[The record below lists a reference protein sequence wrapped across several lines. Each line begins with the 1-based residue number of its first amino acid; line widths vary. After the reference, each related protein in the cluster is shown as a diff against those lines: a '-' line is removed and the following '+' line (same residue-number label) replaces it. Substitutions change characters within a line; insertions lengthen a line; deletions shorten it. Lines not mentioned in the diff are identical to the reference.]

1 MTLSAIEHASVLLRT
16 RAGLKAELAS
26 QARLERLLQES
37 ATHAGIPV
45 NTYVDLVDTEP
56 AAFDDLLDRVTVQH
70 SAFFR
75 DPAQFEALAEIVR
88 KSSPEHHTVW
98 SAGCGNG
105 QEAYSIAMLLYESGR
120 TNWHVVAT
128 DVSFRALART
138 EIGRYME
145 EEVQG
150 LSPERQER
158 YLVSRPGGYEIAPF
172 LKKNVR
178 MAHHNLARTYAN
190 AIVPEAE
197 VVFCRNVLMY
207 FGREESA
214 ACIHRIAERMAPGG
228 HLFMGHSDS
237 PGVMTDLFNPVRV
250 SGVPCYQRLGAPPLA
265 PSGGFAATSPA
276 SGEGS
281 ATSPASGE
289 THIKSVAPSDGFAAA
304 SPASGEDLPHLLAEG
319 NHAAAAGDIGAAVR
333 AFRQAT
339 YLDPNQAIAYFQL
352 GAALELAGDA
362 RESRRAFGAAG
373 LAMMSLDGGA
383 DISGLGGYTR
393 RDLARAIALKL
404 SPAVA

>member
-1 MTLSAIEHASVLLRT
+1 MTVSALEHASLLLRS
-16 RAGLKAELAS
+16 RAGLKAEPAS
-26 QARLERLLQES
+26 RARLERLLQES
-37 ATHAGIPV
+37 ANIAGIPV
-45 NTYVDLVDTEP
+45 NSYVDLVDTEP

-75 DPAQFEALAEIVR
+75 DPAQFVALAELVR
-88 KSSPEHHTVW
+88 GSTAAPHTVW

-105 QEAYSIAMLLYESGR
+105 QEPYSLAMLLDESGR
-120 TNWHVVAT
+120 SNWHVVAT

-150 LSPERQER
+150 LSAERRKR
-158 YLVSRPGGYEIAPF
+158 YLIARPGGYEIAPF
-172 LKKNVR
+172 LRSRVR
-178 MAHHNLARTYAN
+178 FAHHNLARAYAN
-190 AIVPEAE
+190 SVVPEAA

-214 ACIHRIAERMAPGG
+214 ACIHRIAERMVPGG

-237 PGVMTDLFNPVRV
+237 PGLMTHLFDLVRV
-250 SGVPCYQRLGAPPLA
+250 AGVPCYQRHFAHVAITRTVVSPSHAVIPPM
-265 PSGGFAATSPA
+265 
-276 SGEGS
+276 
-281 ATSPASGE
+281 
-289 THIKSVAPSDGFAAA
+289 
-304 SPASGEDLPHLLAEG
+304 DLPHLLAEG
-319 NHAAAAGDIGAAVR
+319 DHAAASGDLGAAVR

-373 LAMMSLDGGA
+373 LAMMSGDA
-383 DISGLGGYTR
+383 AEDISGLGGYTR

-404 SPAVA
+404 SAAVAF